1 MEILGAVLDTA
12 QRRIQLVLPQQSIS
26 LRSPCAVSSARCS
39 TQGLTTRI
47 YLVCRLSWPKD
58 TIIAQVKTLL
68 RLYRKRGFFGALPGS
83 GFEERSP
90 KVQHQMAAG
99 SMRPDLLCYTH
110 FPSFFA
116 SHRVSLSRP
125 FVRVRA
131 PVVPA
136 AVLFNVASSLY
147 CHDATL
153 TFSRIMDGRVD
164 PDTCGPAE
172 QLRRSR
178 NFGPG
183 ANFRNGT

>member
-12 QRRIQLVLPQQSIS
+12 QRRIQLVLPQQKH
-26 LRSPCAVSSARCS
+26 LFTVPMCR
-39 TQGLTTRI
+39 
-47 YLVCRLSWPKD
+47 LVCPMQHSRLDHPHLPGLPV
-58 TIIAQVKTLL
+58 IMAQGHDHCTGQDPPPTVSKT
-68 RLYRKRGFFGALPGS
+68 GFFRSIAWKRLRGTFSESSTSDGSRFDEARSTVLYSLP
-83 GFEERSP
+83 F
-90 KVQHQMAAG
+90 
-99 SMRPDLLCYTH
+99 LLCL
-110 FPSFFA
+110 PPCLSF
-116 SHRVSLSRP
+116 RP

-131 PVVPA
+131 PVVP